1 MPRVHVKL
9 VSPVAF
15 NFLVTS
21 QPLRE
26 ASYAR
31 LGFKGAAGCGWDHP
45 GIWVSL
51 IVAQPAPRPGSW
63 GRMFVPILRAL
74 VGLNRLRVQGAKL
87 RSRTPGA
94 LPYPMPRAARERGPR
109 LPSPAAGPWAAA
121 GFRGRRRQAGR
132 QPAFPPSSG

>member
-15 NFLVTS
+15 NSLVTS

-31 LGFKGAAGCGWDHP
+31 LGFKSAAGCGWDHP

-63 GRMFVPILRAL
+63 GRNV
-74 VGLNRLRVQGAKL
+74 
-87 RSRTPGA
+87 RSHFTSNSGSEPTSGSGCK
-94 LPYPMPRAARERGPR
+94 AA
-109 LPSPAAGPWAAA
+109 
-121 GFRGRRRQAGR
+121 
-132 QPAFPPSSG
+132 